1 MVPFLKRLLSLK
13 VRKQRRYRLMD
24 GVFVIYEQSPA
35 KNQVD
40 SISLG
45 GLSFY
50 YVDTGM
56 RIDKGSYELSVLTNN
71 HLHVGKVPFK
81 AVSDVETGELIFRG
95 KKIKRQGVRFEHL
108 SSPQKNQLKEIIRTY
123 GLR

>member
-1 MVPFLKRLLSLK
+1 MVPFLKRLFSLR
-13 VRKQRRYRLMD
+13 VRKQRRYKVME
-24 GVFVIYEQSPA
+24 GVFVVYEQSPS

-50 YVDTGM
+50 YVDSGM
-56 RIDKGSYELSVLTNN
+56 RIDKGSHELSVFTNN
-71 HLHVGKVPFK
+71 HLHVGNVPFK

-95 KKIKRQGVRFEHL
+95 KKIKRQGVRFKHL

-123 GLR
+123 ALK